1 MSVNTRALAHF
12 FTLSG
17 LSRKLEVKKYIQCH
31 RLNVVDA
38 AIAWITLIM
47 PKTPRTKANE
57 NNNRTALSATDMEQN
72 TGDAPVAEKDTKG
85 FNSLVNIHVI
95 SYRKLKHDPDGVSV
109 KAVLDGIVRA
119 GILAD
124 DSTEQVKSIT
134 FESRKSKEEKTII
147 EISDEQDN

>member
-1 MSVNTRALAHF
+1 MNESNNTP
-12 FTLSG
+12 TLPTA
-17 LSRKLEVKKYIQCH
+17 
-31 RLNVVDA
+31 NVESN
-38 AIAWITLIM
+38 
-47 PKTPRTKANE
+47 PCY
-57 NNNRTALSATDMEQN
+57 
-72 TGDAPVAEKDTKG
+72 APVAEKDAKG

-119 GILAD
+119 GILPD

-147 EISDEQDN
+147 EITEA

>member
-1 MSVNTRALAHF
+1 MSNESNNRA
-12 FTLSG
+12 TLS
-17 LSRKLEVKKYIQCH
+17 
-31 RLNVVDA
+31 
-38 AIAWITLIM
+38 
-47 PKTPRTKANE
+47 PAN
-57 NNNRTALSATDMEQN
+57 MEQDISN
-72 TGDAPVAEKDTKG
+72 APVAKENAQG

-134 FESRKSKEEKTII
+134 FESIKSKEEKTII
-147 EISDEQDN
+147 EITEI